1 MGEITFLN
9 KSATKSESLRTTM
22 PYSIV
27 KQFGLTE
34 YDTLEWSIKAERGE
48 LIIQLKPI
56 KTGRT
61 ELNDEDTKK
70 VVIVY
75 PKSLDSQKELAQS
88 AFNHQQTAIQA
99 KTEYQ
104 RYVEEAKEELI
115 EMKKEFAELT
125 QENSKILDE
134 IENILSEVEDKI

>member
-104 RYVEEAKEELI
+104 RYVEEAKEELAKSNRVVSGSNSP
-115 EMKKEFAELT
+115 KKAI
-125 QENSKILDE
+125 SDD
-134 IENILSEVEDKI
+134 S